1 MGDSIQTWR
10 LRQRLRDSW
19 MHESKAQ
26 EKDLGWNQRSGS
38 PHEVC
43 KDWGPGLELP
53 RKRAWDINTLLRTP
67 RLSWSQRHQALSDP
81 KCVCSKHTR
90 PLSISL
96 SENWHETS
104 VAFQGE
110 NPWISSLKWHPDHSI
125 GSAQPFEALFL
136 LFFFFFAWFFF
147 LLWFCLNP

>member
-38 PHEVC
+38 SHEVC

-96 SENWHETS
+96 SENWHKNFK
-104 VAFQGE
+104 VAFQGK
-110 NPWISSLKWHPDHSI
+110 NPWISLIIALLSGALTIPLGLPNPLKHYFS
-125 GSAQPFEALFL
+125 S
-136 LFFFFFAWFFF
+136 FFFAWF
-147 LLWFCLNP
+147 WAP